1 MTVCG
6 SIATK
11 RSSMRPISED
21 RSTRQDLRLD
31 VIALEQL
38 PPQMNS
44 KKEVEVAWDQVWDEA
59 KFWKEKGLVNNPD
72 QI

>member
-11 RSSMRPISED
+11 RSSMSPISED

-44 KKEVEVAWDQVWDEA
+44 RKEVEVAWDQVWDEA

>member
-1 MTVCG
+1 M
-6 SIATK
+6 S
-11 RSSMRPISED
+11 PISED

-44 KKEVEVAWDQVWDEA
+44 RKEVEVAWDQVWDEA